1 MQETNFDILVTSNS
15 WLFGKPGT
23 SHSFSDADGL
33 TSTSSVVSGALP
45 VCAYGVLE
53 NGRNRKNMR
62 SQKK

>member
-33 TSTSSVVSGALP
+33 ISTSSPVSG
-45 VCAYGVLE
+45 G
-53 NGRNRKNMR
+53 
-62 SQKK
+62 